1 MALNAAHLSVNTS
14 AAHKGFWRCAACAAV
29 CSAPAITPAGQAT
42 LVCPRCDAT
51 VAPRIPNTI
60 AYSWAYLLAAAA
72 LYIPANLLPVTRTS
86 SFLDTQDDTL
96 ISGIIYLWIEG
107 SWVLA
112 MLVFVA
118 SIVVPLSKLLV
129 LSYLL
134 VSVQRRATHKP
145 MQRLALYRALTAVGR
160 WSMLDVYVITF
171 LAALVQIQ
179 SLALI
184 TPGPGAMAFGAVVV
198 LTMLATHSFDPR
210 LIWDSVDTPAA
221 ASASTFFS
229 ATSSP
234 DPKRTP

>member
-1 MALNAAHLSVNTS
+1 MALNAAHLLVSTS
-14 AAHKGFWRCAACAAV
+14 AAHGGFWRCAACAAV
-29 CSAPAITPAGQAT
+29 CSAPAITPEIPQAGQGT

-51 VAPRIPNTI
+51 VVPRIPHTI

-96 ISGIIYLWIEG
+96 ISGIIYLWVEG

-112 MLVFVA
+112 LLVFVA
-118 SIVVPLSKLLV
+118 SIVVPLSKLVV

-134 VSVQRRATHKP
+134 VSVQRRSTHKP
-145 MQRLALYRALTAVGR
+145 MRRLALYRVLAAVGR

-171 LAALVQIQ
+171 LAALVQIR

-210 LIWDSVDTPAA
+210 LIWDAVDMPTAT
-221 ASASTFFS
+221 SASNS
-229 ATSSP
+229 SSLTSSP
-234 DPKRTP
+234 